1 MNYQIFQTPEQVV
14 TALAE
19 DMLALSEQE
28 RETHISL
35 SGGRS
40 PKLLFRTLAQAPY
53 KQKINWANLHFW
65 WGDERC
71 VEPTDAESNFGEAN
85 ELLFKH
91 IDIPQ
96 KNIHRILGEN
106 SPEPEAKRFAD
117 EMQQLIPAENG
128 LPAFDWIMLGMGTDG
143 HTASLFPNQ
152 TNYDEPAIAL
162 VAAHPESG
170 QLRVSKSARLLQNAK
185 RITYLV
191 LGDSKAEVL
200 KQIQQQPAEQLPYP
214 AAKIKSLHGQTEWF
228 VDAQAASLLV
238 KGEK

>member
-35 SGGRS
+35 SGGS
-40 PKLLFRTLAQAPY
+40 TPKLLFRTLAQAPY

-96 KNIHRILGEN
+96 NNIHRILGEN

-117 EMQQLIPAENG
+117 EMQQLVPAENG

-152 TNYDEPAIAL
+152 ANYDEPELAL
-162 VAAHPESG
+162 VAPHPESG